1 MVENWGYIV
10 AAYALT
16 GVSLLGYLWYLR
28 QAERRMRYEQETRHV
43 EQ

>member
-1 MVENWGYIV
+1 MVEHWGYIV
-10 AAYALT
+10 AAYVLT

-28 QAERRMRYEQETRHV
+28 QAERRIRYAQETQHG

>member
-1 MVENWGYIV
+1 MANWAYIV

-16 GVSLLGYLWYLR
+16 GLSLLGYIWYLR
-28 QAERRMRYEQETRHV
+28 QAEGRVRCKQETRHV

>member
-1 MVENWGYIV
+1 MENWGYIV

-28 QAERRMRYEQETRHV
+28 QAERRRWSAQETRHG

>member
-1 MVENWGYIV
+1 VEHWGYIV

-16 GVSLLGYLWYLR
+16 GVSLLGYVWYLR
-28 QAERRMRYEQETRHV
+28 QAERRMRCEQETRYG